1 MKALDTNILVR
12 YYLQDDK
19 TQGHI
24 AYRVIEREAEL
35 FVAKTTLLELQ
46 WVLSSNRKTP
56 FPHRQIS
63 KVIEHLMRLPNV
75 TIEDYYTV
83 LMALESY
90 RRGLDFAGALH
101 LAAAQGCTT
110 MLSFDGRRF
119 VRRANRL
126 KLKPRCEVPA

>member
-75 TIEDYYTV
+75 TIEDHETV

-90 RRGLDFAGALH
+90 RRGLDFADALH
-101 LAAAQGCTT
+101 LAAAQGCTA

-119 VRRANRL
+119 VHRANRL
-126 KLKPRCEVPA
+126 NLKPRCEVPA